1 MARQTLEIDL
11 DFWSKAGAFV
21 VVMYVFYRLC
31 CPSKAKKSRRS
42 IAAANQVRLANR
54 RTFEM
59 KRRAAEAEQRLRAIL
74 HHKKGS
80 PGGSPGGSAPTTPGA
95 RGGAEH
101 HLADDVESDD
111 AAAVGDS
118 DYDDDDDDDMDID
131 DDVYGDDPDGYR
143 CAWLLPKP
151 LCALLFVRPCGRG
164 WMGSMAS
171 FVCRTFTCALYAL
184 IGILLMASLGSVI
197 RMYMDV
203 DTLNGNGT
211 LKSFADMYRERLAS
225 VHQQV
230 RINPVADVFQSAYE
244 HAQRA
249 KSDL

>member
-80 PGGSPGGSAPTTPGA
+80 PGGSAPTTPDGGSAPASFGA
-95 RGGAEH
+95 RGGAER
-101 HLADDVESDD
+101 HLVCGARGGAERHLVALVEQHGGKD
-111 AAAVGDS
+111 
-118 DYDDDDDDDMDID
+118 
-131 DDVYGDDPDGYR
+131 
-143 CAWLLPKP
+143 
-151 LCALLFVRPCGRG
+151 
-164 WMGSMAS
+164 
-171 FVCRTFTCALYAL
+171 
-184 IGILLMASLGSVI
+184 
-197 RMYMDV
+197 
-203 DTLNGNGT
+203 
-211 LKSFADMYRERLAS
+211 EQ
-225 VHQQV
+225 H
-230 RINPVADVFQSAYE
+230 E
-244 HAQRA
+244 
-249 KSDL
+249 